1 MCPETNSGLLDYE
14 KQKDAYSTG
23 AAFLLFTFGAP
34 TPKDFASIQ
43 HVTTFVCRNITAG
56 SRSRVAPLRVA
67 PRDVA
72 WTVTAI
78 ACAPRNPPEVVG
90 AEEFSV
96 RQMWE
101 LPRPSLVQRT
111 SRATLVL
118 GLTWAVVAMPLTTW
132 LALRE
137 RPAGPPP
144 SPPARELSVMER
156 TAVRYGA
163 QSLATTPVS
172 LSSTVIS
179 ASARLDVEQITD
191 AAHAVSYGQVRSGSQ
206 SAELLVVGDCVMLR
220 GESAFWATVGV
231 PISDPGWI
239 EVGDRLGT
247 ILFPLSD
254 ALASLDP
261 MPDSRVDTPAPAA
274 EKMTFHNG
282 NVVAQFTESGIV
294 ELTVGERRA
303 KLAQAPG
310 DAVSHI
316 AAAASTPVPAAKLI
330 GTPGSLTVSATP
342 DPALPPAPAA
352 EPGRGK

>member
-1 MCPETNSGLLDYE
+1 
-14 KQKDAYSTG
+14 
-23 AAFLLFTFGAP
+23 
-34 TPKDFASIQ
+34 
-43 HVTTFVCRNITAG
+43 
-56 SRSRVAPLRVA
+56 
-67 PRDVA
+67 
-72 WTVTAI
+72 
-78 ACAPRNPPEVVG
+78 
-90 AEEFSV
+90 V

-101 LPRPSLVQRT
+101 LPGPSLAQRT
-111 SRATLVL
+111 LRAALVL
-118 GLTWAVVAMPLTTW
+118 GLIWAAAAMPLTTW

-137 RPAGPPP
+137 RPDAPPP
-144 SPPARELSVMER
+144 SPTRELSVMER

-172 LSSTVIS
+172 LSSTVVS
-179 ASARLDVEQITD
+179 ASARLDVEQIAD

-231 PISDPGWI
+231 LTSNTGWI
-239 EVGDRLGT
+239 DVGDRLGT
-247 ILFPLSD
+247 IPFPLSD

-261 MPDSRVDTPAPAA
+261 MPDSRVDTSFLAP

-310 DAVSHI
+310 DAVPRV
-316 AAAASTPVPAAKLI
+316 AAAVSTPVPAAKLI
-330 GTPGSLTVSATP
+330 GTSGSLTVSATP
-342 DPALPPAPAA
+342 NPAPAA
-352 EPGRGK
+352 DPGK